1 MTFVLAVTALVTFTL
16 RRNAHFVLSNCPR
29 GSLSHKSVMQYFIGK
44 LQNLQLG
51 QNYGSVTQRA
61 PQHGATKWIEKRYLQ
76 AKGNYLE
83 SKRLPFIKALKW
95 FALLIPKTDQNLI
108 SPCMILSSRYVKRIK
123 EIIAKEYDVD
133 ASPNFKN

>member
-16 RRNAHFVLSNCPR
+16 RRNAHFVLSSFPR

-61 PQHGATKWIEKRYLQ
+61 PQHGATK
-76 AKGNYLE
+76 
-83 SKRLPFIKALKW
+83 
-95 FALLIPKTDQNLI
+95 
-108 SPCMILSSRYVKRIK
+108 
-123 EIIAKEYDVD
+123 
-133 ASPNFKN
+133 